1 MKIHR
6 TLKLV
11 KPQPTMV
18 PGDSGV
24 SCCLLAAE
32 RGRQTIWTPWWSTA
46 SLGRRI
52 RPASQS
58 SISIYQ
64 YQYQYQYQHQNIN
77 IDININ
83 ISINQYQYQYQ
94 YQYQ

>member
-24 SCCLLAAE
+24 SCCLLL
-32 RGRQTIWTPWWSTA
+32 TA
-46 SLGRRI
+46 VLLGSVLLLVPGAHLGSLLPVICVDGQEANVFTLVYCLLQAI
-52 RPASQS
+52 VAGSVAPEPCFAMFC
-58 SISIYQ
+58 Y
-64 YQYQYQYQHQNIN
+64 
-77 IDININ
+77 
-83 ISINQYQYQYQ
+83 
-94 YQYQ
+94 